1 MLKNKTRILVTH
13 DIEMLSKVD
22 RIIVMEEGNII
33 IQGHYNELK
42 HLTYFEKFRNNK
54 EEHSLAKIKKI
65 NDLQETASDTSNAQK
80 VTKSSSFVKDESQEE
95 ISISAKSFL
104 NFFMYNKWSILILI
118 AILLLYFVQKQ

>member
-1 MLKNKTRILVTH
+1 
-13 DIEMLSKVD
+13 MLSKVD

-42 HLTYFEKFRNNK
+42 HLTYFEKFRNSK

-80 VTKSSSFVKDESQEE
+80 VTKSSSFIKDESKEE
-95 ISISAKSFL
+95 ISPTLASGYPALFGHIKFGHCLPFSKPFEVMPIEVYGFL
-104 NFFMYNKWSILILI
+104 E
-118 AILLLYFVQKQ
+118 